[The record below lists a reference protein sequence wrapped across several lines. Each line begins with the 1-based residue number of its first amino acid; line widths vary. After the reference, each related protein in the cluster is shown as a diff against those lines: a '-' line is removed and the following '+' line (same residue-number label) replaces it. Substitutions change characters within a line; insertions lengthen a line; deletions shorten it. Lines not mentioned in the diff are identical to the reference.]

1 MSVTFVPP
9 DCALSSIAFWLETR
23 SSLDS
28 DHGQTQKKQGNN
40 WRYFKFCANFVSRFF
55 RYSLKKQGNFR
66 RYFNFLPVNTNANTK
81 ADTSE
86 NARKYKCKYKLT
98 ILPVN
103 THVNTGKSR
112 GKPLGKSL
120 GKSLGRSL
128 QKGYHG
134 F

>member
-1 MSVTFVPP
+1 MVTIPGLIRSCPSVRVSAYLVRIQCLSEFLKYRQQLPCFFKEYLKNLP
-9 DCALSSIAFWLETR
+9 ASALL
-23 SSLDS
+23 L
-28 DHGQTQKKQGNN
+28 H
-40 WRYFKFCANFVSRFF
+40 
-55 RYSLKKQGNFR
+55 
-66 RYFNFLPVNTNANTK
+66 VNTNANTK
-81 ADTSE
+81 ADTNE

-120 GKSLGRSL
+120 GKPLDKSLGRSL